1 MAILLFLLEKFIIFA
16 TINFINQHLTPMK
29 RFYNILTIAL
39 CLLVVNTFA
48 QQVLL
53 QQTVTDASKGQI
65 VLTEKASTQSPPINE
80 FYILGGTSKSPN
92 INWQFTDP
100 VAVGS
105 TLRVSEE
112 AQKNFCCLVVKQ
124 YQSFTVW

>member
-65 VLTEKASTQSPPINE
+65 VLTEKASTQSPRV
-80 FYILGGTSKSPN
+80 
-92 INWQFTDP
+92 DP
-100 VAVGS
+100 
-105 TLRVSEE
+105 
-112 AQKNFCCLVVKQ
+112 
-124 YQSFTVW
+124 